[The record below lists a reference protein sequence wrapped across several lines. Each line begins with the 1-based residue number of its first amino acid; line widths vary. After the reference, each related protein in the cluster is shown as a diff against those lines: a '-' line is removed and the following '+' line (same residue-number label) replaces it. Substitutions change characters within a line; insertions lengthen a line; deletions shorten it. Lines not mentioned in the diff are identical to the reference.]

1 MVGGAAQDLRPP
13 VAAAPAAASRW
24 RDPLTLTALG
34 VAAVLAFLAL
44 YPTAM
49 LLYGSLNTADLGQ
62 PGELSLANYVAAYG
76 DPETYRLLGDSFLF
90 AAGASLFS
98 LALAVTLAWITVRT
112 NAPWRGLIELIAVVP
127 NIFPPLLIAIAW
139 TLLAS
144 PSIGLL
150 NAALKALLGL
160 AHAPLDI
167 YSMGGLIF
175 VEGLVLTP
183 LAFLIVAAALR
194 GMDPSLEES
203 ARMLGS
209 SQFRVLRTITLP
221 LVRPAILAAL
231 TLNFVRALESFDTP
245 AIIAL
250 PARIDVFTTKIYR
263 EALAAYPP
271 DYNLAATYGVSL
283 LAIALVFVYLYRRFT
298 SRGEMFA
305 TVTGKGY
312 RPGTIDLGRWRYA
325 ATGIAC
331 AILALIV
338 VLPLLVLFMTSLLP
352 YYQVPTI
359 ESLKSATLRHYAYV
373 FSNERVYHALGTSL
387 FLAVTG
393 ATIAMALAAL
403 TAYIT
408 VKTRLRG
415 RGFLEALTF
424 LPWAFPSAALAIGLL
439 WAYVRV
445 PLPVYG
451 TVWIILIGYVTRF
464 LPYGLRSLTS
474 TIVQIHRELEE
485 ASRAAGGGFG
495 TTLRRIVFPLLRP
508 GLIAGWILLATIFM
522 REFSLSLFLY
532 SPASEPVGP
541 LLYFLW
547 LDGLTGPLAA
557 LGMLVSAVSA
567 LLVIVAGRY
576 ARVA

>member
-1 MVGGAAQDLRPP
+1 MAG
-13 VAAAPAAASRW
+13 
-24 RDPLTLTALG
+24 RDPLVLTVAG
-34 VAAVLAFLAL
+34 VAVVLAVLAL

-49 LLYGSLNTADLGQ
+49 LIYGSFSTAELGR
-62 PGELSLANYVAAYG
+62 PGELTLANYAAAYA
-76 DPETYRLLGDSFLF
+76 DPQTYRLLADSFVF
-90 AAGASLFS
+90 AAGASVLS
-98 LALAVTLAWITVRT
+98 LLLAGTLAWITVRT
-112 NAPWRGLIELIAVVP
+112 NAPLRGLIELIAVVP

-144 PSIGLL
+144 PSVGLL
-150 NAALKALLGL
+150 NAVAKGALGVAG
-160 AHAPLDI
+160 PVFDI
-167 YSMGGLIF
+167 YSMAGLVF
-175 VEGLVLTP
+175 VEGLILTP

-209 SQFRVLRTITLP
+209 SQWRVVRTITFP

-250 PARIDVFTTKIYR
+250 PARIEVFTTKIYR

-283 LAIALVFVYLYRRFT
+283 LAIALAFVYLYRRFT
-298 SRGEMFA
+298 SRVEMFA

-312 RPGTIDLGRWRYA
+312 RPGIIDLGPWRHA
-325 ATGIAC
+325 AAGVAV

-338 VLPLLVLFMTSLLP
+338 VLPVLVLFLTSLLP
-352 YYQVPTI
+352 FYQVPTFD
-359 ESLKSATLRHYAYV
+359 SLRSATLKHYVYIFA
-373 FSNERVYHALGTSL
+373 NERVYHALGTSA
-387 FLAVTG
+387 FLAVAG
-393 ATIAMALAAL
+393 ATAAMALAAL

-408 VKTRLRG
+408 VKTRVRG
-415 RGFLEALTF
+415 RGLLDALTF
-424 LPWAFPSAALAIGLL
+424 LPWAFPSTALAIGLL
-439 WAYVRV
+439 WAYVSI
-445 PLPVYG
+445 PLPIYG
-451 TVWIILIGYVTRF
+451 TVWILLIAYLTRF
-464 LPYGLRSLTS
+464 LPYGLRAVTS

-485 ASRAAGGGFG
+485 ASRAAGGGFF
-495 TTLRRIVFPLLRP
+495 TTLRRILFPLLRP

-532 SPASEPVGP
+532 TPSSEPVGP

-567 LLVIVAGRY
+567 VLVVVASRY
-576 ARVA
+576 ARLS